1 MSLLEKLNWSAGSA
15 PAEAVPVQ
23 ATSRV
28 DVQPE
33 QNASQEAGKETAE
46 ETVASEKHVPL
57 IRHVKRF

>member
-33 QNASQEAGKETAE
+33 QIRLFS
-46 ETVASEKHVPL
+46 L
-57 IRHVKRF
+57 IADIS